1 MVGSRLLLLF
11 QIQTT
16 MKKLF
21 VMLFVAAS
29 VGLMA
34 QAAPAD
40 SNAKGKGLFSVGP
53 QRQVRFSPGN
63 LQYQPTTHLWRFAP
77 QQNQVQGWEP
87 YFANGRYK
95 GWIDLFGWGTALSPE
110 NYSESASD
118 YSFVDWGTFCGLP
131 TDGGLRWRTM
141 SLDEWTYL
149 LSKRP
154 HARRLYALA

>member
-1 MVGSRLLLLF
+1 
-11 QIQTT
+11 
-16 MKKLF
+16 
-21 VMLFVAAS
+21 MLFVAAS

-34 QAAPAD
+34 QTAPAD

-95 GWIDLFGWGTALSPE
+95 GWIDLFGLPMGDCVGALCRSTNGP
-110 NYSESASD
+110 
-118 YSFVDWGTFCGLP
+118 TF
-131 TDGGLRWRTM
+131 
-141 SLDEWTYL
+141 
-149 LSKRP
+149 
-154 HARRLYALA
+154 